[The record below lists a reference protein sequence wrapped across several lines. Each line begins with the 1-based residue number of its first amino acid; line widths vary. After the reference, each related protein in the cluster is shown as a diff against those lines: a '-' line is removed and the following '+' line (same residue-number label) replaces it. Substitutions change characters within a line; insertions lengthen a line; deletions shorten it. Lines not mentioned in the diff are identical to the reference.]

1 MSGLIIRNEET
12 RDYAQVERIT
22 REAFW
27 NLYVPGCAEHYLAH
41 ILRGHEDF
49 IPELDFVAELDG
61 RIIGNVMYTKSTL
74 IDGTGEKKEILTFGP
89 LSILPGYQRRGYGKR
104 LLEYSFEKAEELGYE
119 VIVIFGDPDNYVSRG
134 FKSCHKYNV
143 CLEKDVF
150 PCAMLVKE
158 LKPGVLDGRRWYYYD
173 SPAFQFN
180 NEEVEKFDALFEA
193 KEKKHLPSQEA
204 FYILSNSVIQAISD

>member
-1 MSGLIIRNEET
+1 MSNLIIRNEEK

-41 ILRGHEDF
+41 ILREHEDF

-61 RIIGNVMYTKSTL
+61 QVIGNVMYTKSTL
-74 IDGTGEKKEILTFGP
+74 IGGAGEKKEILTFGP
-89 LSILPGYQRRGYGKR
+89 LCILPGYQRRGYGKR
-104 LLEYSFEKAEELGYE
+104 LLERSFEKAVELGYE

-158 LKPGVLDGRRWYYYD
+158 LKPGALDGRRWYYYD
-173 SPAFQFN
+173 SPAFQFSS
-180 NEEVEKFDALFEA
+180 EEVEAFDALFEA
-193 KEKKHLPSQEA
+193 KEKKYQPSQEA
-204 FYILSNSVIQAISD
+204 FYILSNSVIQAVSD